1 MTETVEPS
9 GTGRERP
16 VDPDEARARKLL
28 VIDTTYTME
37 AIRIRGIED
46 SVTCRDL
53 DGFFSHVWSVHPVAT
68 LTTSEAWTPAVGKP
82 VHHRLNARHT
92 FVEGK
97 IGRFSGFRR
106 LFVPNFILAQLGL
119 MWWLLRLIR
128 RERIAVIRAGDPLYT
143 GLVSWA
149 LARLTG
155 IPFVVRV
162 GGNHDKFY
170 EETGQAMM
178 PRLFRRRSVEKRVE
192 RFVFRRADLVAGAN
206 QDNLNFALANGAVP
220 ERATVFRYGN
230 LIDRRHFVEPNQREG
245 GAEACTRLGV
255 EPGRFLLYI
264 GRLEPVKRPQ
274 DVVRVLAELNRRG
287 HRLKA
292 LFLGDGTMKSDMASL
307 GDELGV
313 GADLVFAGSVDQ
325 GVLARLIPHCAAV
338 VSPHTGRALS
348 EAALGGA
355 PIAAYDIDWQG
366 ELIRRQ
372 VTGELVPYGDASGL
386 AEATARFVT
395 DRDYARRM
403 GEAARSAALEMLD
416 PDMLDEHERSMY
428 RKLLP
433 NR

>member
-1 MTETVEPS
+1 MDEPS
-9 GTGRERP
+9 
-16 VDPDEARARKLL
+16 LL
-28 VIDTTYTME
+28 VIDTTNTLE
-37 AIRIRGIED
+37 LIRARSTED

-53 DGFFSHVWSVHPVAT
+53 DGFFRHVWSVHPVAS
-68 LTTSEAWTPAVGKP
+68 LTTSEAWAP
-82 VHHRLNARHT
+82 VFGRPQHYSLNGRHT

-97 IGRFSGFRR
+97 IGRFSKLRP
-106 LFVPNFILAQLGL
+106 LFALNFLFAQLGL
-119 MWWLLRLIR
+119 IWWLLRLIR

-149 LARLTG
+149 LARLSG

-170 EETGQAMM
+170 EETGQPMM
-178 PRLFRRRSVEKRVE
+178 PRLFRRRSVEKVVE

-220 ERATVFRYGN
+220 DRATVFRYGN
-230 LIDRRHFVEPNQREG
+230 LIDRRHFVEPERREG
-245 GAEACTRLGV
+245 GAEACARLGV

-274 DVVRVLAELNRRG
+274 DVVRVLGEMHDRG
-287 HRLKA
+287 HKLKA
-292 LFLGDGTMKSDMASL
+292 LILGDGTMKAEMIAL

-313 GADLVFAGSVDQ
+313 GTDLIFAGSVDQ
-325 GVLARLIPHCAAV
+325 GILAQLTPQCAAV

-366 ELIRRQ
+366 ELIRSQ
-372 VTGELVPYGDASGL
+372 ETGELVPYGDASAL
-386 AEATARFVT
+386 ADATARFVA
-395 DRDYARRM
+395 DNSYARRM
-403 GEAARSAALEMLD
+403 GQAARAAALNMLE

-428 RKLLP
+428 RKLIAD
-433 NR
+433 RG

>member
-1 MTETVEPS
+1 M
-9 GTGRERP
+9 
-16 VDPDEARARKLL
+16 PDAVNVSPLGGEQRADGAAQKLL

-37 AIRIRGIED
+37 AIKIRGIED

-68 LTTSEAWTPAVGKP
+68 LTTSKEWTAPVGKP
-82 VHHRLNARHT
+82 VHYGLNDRHT

-97 IGRFSGFRR
+97 IGRFPKLRR
-106 LFVPNFILAQLGL
+106 LFVPNFLLAQMGL
-119 MWWLLRLIR
+119 MWWLFRLIR

-143 GLVSWA
+143 GLISWA

-170 EETGQAMM
+170 EETGQPMM

-220 ERATVFRYGN
+220 NRATVFRYGN
-230 LIDRRHFVEPNQREG
+230 LIDRRHFVEPERRDG
-245 GAEACTRLGV
+245 GADACARLGV
-255 EPGRFLLYI
+255 EPGGFLLYI

-274 DVVRVLAELNRRG
+274 DVVRVLG
-287 HRLKA
+287 HLHGQGHKLKA
-292 LFLGDGTMKSDMASL
+292 LFLGDGTMKGEMAAL
-307 GDELGV
+307 GEELGV
-313 GADLVFAGSVDQ
+313 GADMIFAGSVDQ
-325 GVLARLIPHCAAV
+325 GILAELIPQCAAV

-355 PIAAYDIDWQG
+355 SIAAYDIDWQG
-366 ELIRRQ
+366 ELIKSQ
-372 VTGELVPYGDASGL
+372 VTGELVPYGDSSAL
-386 AEATARFVT
+386 AEATARFVS
-395 DRDYARRM
+395 DKAYADRM
-403 GEAARSAALEMLD
+403 GAAARAAALEMLD

-428 RKLLP
+428 RKLLAK